1 VPTLV
6 DLMLPGCA
14 TCVEV
19 EYDLLISHST
29 AVTRAYVKLNRSD
42 VNACVNCFSSS
53 SDAVCPTIEAYYHR
67 GREWKV
73 RLSIKFSTFSKNKS
87 EMCLRAANWCPNDNK
102 NPKTISLQIVH
113 GIVRQFVCGI
123 GLSHGFLSH

>member
-87 EMCLRAANWCPNDNK
+87 EMCLRAAV
-102 NPKTISLQIVH
+102 I
-113 GIVRQFVCGI
+113 GVRMI
-123 GLSHGFLSH
+123 IRTLKPFLCKSYMESYGNLYAELVFHMDS